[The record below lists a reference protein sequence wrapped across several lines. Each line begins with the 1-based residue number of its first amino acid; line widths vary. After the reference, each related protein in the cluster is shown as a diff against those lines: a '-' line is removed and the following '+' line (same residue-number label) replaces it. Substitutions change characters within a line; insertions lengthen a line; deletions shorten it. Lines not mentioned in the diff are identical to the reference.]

1 MGVSKHAIIIGSG
14 IGGLGS
20 ACLLAK
26 AGWRVTVLEKNEQV
40 GGRAGTFKAQGFTFD
55 TGPSWYLMP
64 EVFEKFFAL
73 MDEDIHDHLSLHKLS
88 PSYRVFFKDQDQ
100 QLDIWSDLAKDRRT
114 FEAIEPGAGKQLEKY
129 LARSEYI
136 YKTAMDNILY
146 KNHDR
151 LVDFMNPQLAVRASK
166 LALFSTMHRY
176 VGKYFTDPRLQ
187 QLVQYQLV
195 FLGASPYN
203 APALY
208 SLMSHLDYQQGV
220 YYPEGGIYQ
229 LIRSLEKLAK
239 KHGAVIRLKSPVQK
253 ILVDRGKTRGVVVD
267 GKELHADVVISNAD
281 PHHTEHD
288 LLDPDYRDHSEAYWA
303 SRTLAPSALLM
314 YLGVNRR
321 YDNLQHHNLVFS
333 ENWQTNFSQ
342 LYNDPQWPTD
352 PSFYVCAPS
361 RTDPT
366 VAPKG
371 MENLFVIVPV
381 AAALDYAEVELEE
394 YADMVLHTMQS
405 QMHLP
410 DLHKNII
417 FRRLFAVKDFEA
429 RYNSLGGTS
438 LGLAHTLRQTGPL
451 RPSNK
456 SKKVKGL
463 YYVGANTRPGIGLPT
478 CLISAQL
485 IAKRLNL
492 SNKI

>member
-1 MGVSKHAIIIGSG
+1 MTKHAIIIGAG
-14 IGGLGS
+14 IGGLGT

-40 GGRAGTFKAQGFTFD
+40 GGRAGKFTAQGFTFD

-64 EVFEKFFAL
+64 EVFQKFFAL
-73 MDEDIHDHLSLHKLS
+73 IGEDVHDHLTLHKLS
-88 PSYRVFFKDQDQ
+88 PSYRVFFKDQDLQ
-100 QLDIWSDLAKDRRT
+100 VDMWGDAAKDRQT
-114 FEAIEPGAGKQLEKY
+114 FESIQPGAGKQLDKY
-129 LARSEYI
+129 LARSSYI
-136 YKTAMDNILY
+136 YKTAMDHILY
-146 KNHDR
+146 KNTDR
-151 LVDFMNPQLAVRASK
+151 VVDFLSPQLALRASK
-166 LALFSTMHRY
+166 LSLFSSMNRY
-176 VGKYFTDPRLQ
+176 VHKYFKDPRLQ
-187 QLVQYQLV
+187 QLMQYQLA

-208 SLMSHLDYQQGV
+208 SLMSHIDYKQGV
-220 YYPEGGIYQ
+220 YYPEGGLYQ
-229 LIRSLEKLAK
+229 VIRSLEKLAK
-239 KHGAVIRLKSPVQK
+239 KHGTVIHLKSPVEK
-253 ILVDRGKTRGVVVD
+253 IIVTDGKASGVIVD
-267 GKELHADVVISNAD
+267 GKKLHADVVISNAD
-281 PHHTEHD
+281 PHHTEHS
-288 LLDPDYRDHSEAYWA
+288 LLQPDNRDHSEAYWA

-321 YDNLQHHNLVFS
+321 YDNLQHHSLVFS
-333 ENWQTNFSQ
+333 KHWYSNFRQ

-394 YADMVLHTMQS
+394 YADMILHTMQN
-405 QMHLP
+405 QMNLP
-410 DLHKNII
+410 GLHKSIV
-417 FRRLFAVKDFEA
+417 FKRLFAVKDFEA
-429 RYNSLGGTS
+429 RFNSLGGTS
-438 LGLAHTLRQTGPL
+438 LGLAHTLRQTGPF

-456 SKKVKGL
+456 SKKVQDL
-463 YYVGANTRPGIGLPT
+463 YYVGANVHPGIGLPT

-485 IAKRLNL
+485 VAARL
-492 SNKI
+492 I